1 MIDNLKTYNVNVEY
15 LSEIFGVDIRTVQM
29 YAKNNGLPKDERGE
43 YPLVDCLLW
52 FIKKQKDT
60 IKDLAEINPL
70 TISRKEAIDLSNQR
84 RQIELEQKRNTL
96 VEKDLV
102 EMAFVTILKMLGR
115 NADSI
120 APRLMK
126 KLNGDAKT
134 LAVIREEITEYKNLC
149 ANTQLNYFE
158 DEFEQLNESQS

>member
-134 LAVIREEITEYKNLC
+134 LATIREEIDEYKNLC

-158 DEFEQLNESQS
+158 DEFEQLNQEQ